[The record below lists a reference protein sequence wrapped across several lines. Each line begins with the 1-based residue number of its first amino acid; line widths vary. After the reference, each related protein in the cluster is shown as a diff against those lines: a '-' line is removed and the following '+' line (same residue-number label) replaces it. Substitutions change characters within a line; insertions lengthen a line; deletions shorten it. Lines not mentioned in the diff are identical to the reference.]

1 VQYQRL
7 VETGQLEKYLV
18 DAPSRPMTLGSKI
31 LGLVLLAFGLG
42 LLIIVTIGFFGG
54 YTSDATVITTV

>member
-1 VQYQRL
+1 
-7 VETGQLEKYLV
+7 
-18 DAPSRPMTLGSKI
+18 MTLGSKI

-54 YTSDATVITTV
+54 YASDATALTTV

>member
-1 VQYQRL
+1 
-7 VETGQLEKYLV
+7 
-18 DAPSRPMTLGSKI
+18 MTLGSKI

-54 YTSDATVITTV
+54 YTSDAVTITPV